1 MVKRMTSPAAFCL
14 VFCLLVAFPGWSLA
28 SGVMI
33 IKGSTLMEGTME
45 GLVTLPEGLA
55 VSRMEIDVA
64 SWGLNFESEDFI
76 VYDPSMGA
84 CTLYEE
90 ALILNLPDPGEI
102 LTSVDGKTGTL
113 SDFLE
118 EEPYV
123 VYDTDLRMIGTMGL
137 FPAGAPF
144 PLPYSPSSPPPPPPR
159 DTTPPNTFITGG
171 PSGVIT
177 GKDVTFTYGGSDNKT
192 SPSNLIFACSLE
204 GHDTSWSGYSRA
216 TSKTYTN
223 VPNGSYTFLVRARDA
238 ANNVDPSPAS
248 QSFTVDYFYSYGDV
262 NVNGKVDLVD
272 AVLALQVCAG
282 MTPTEEVNIHAD
294 VTGDDKISLEEVI
307 YILQAVA
314 GMR

>member
-1 MVKRMTSPAAFCL
+1 
-14 VFCLLVAFPGWSLA
+14 
-28 SGVMI
+28 MI
-33 IKGSTLMEGTME
+33 IKGSTLIEGTMD

-64 SWGLNFESEDFI
+64 SWGLNYGSEDFV

-90 ALILNLPDPGEI
+90 ALILNLPDPDEI
-102 LTSVDGKTGTL
+102 LTSVDGKRGTL
-113 SDFLE
+113 SEFLE
-118 EEPYV
+118 EKPYV

-144 PLPYSPSSPPPPPPR
+144 PLPYSPSSPPSPPPP
-159 DTTPPNTFITGG
+159 DATPPNTFITGG

-177 GKDVTFTYGGSDNKT
+177 EKDVTFTFSGTDNKT
-192 SPSNLIFACSLE
+192 SAANLIFAWFLE
-204 GHDTSWSGYSRA
+204 GYDTSWSGYSRT

-223 VPNGSYTFLVRARDA
+223 LPNGSYTFFVRARDA

-248 QSFTVDYFYSYGDV
+248 QSFTVDFPYSYGDV
-262 NVNGKVDLVD
+262 NVNGTVDLAD

-282 MTPTEEVNIHAD
+282 MTPAGEVNIHAD
-294 VTGDDKISLEEVI
+294 VNGDNKISLEEVI
-307 YILQAVA
+307 YILQTVA
-314 GMR
+314 GLR